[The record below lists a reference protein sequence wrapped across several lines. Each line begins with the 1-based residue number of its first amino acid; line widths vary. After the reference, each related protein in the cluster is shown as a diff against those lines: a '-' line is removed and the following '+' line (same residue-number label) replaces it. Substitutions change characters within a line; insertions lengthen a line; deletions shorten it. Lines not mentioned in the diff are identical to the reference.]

1 VERRLLIL
9 DDDPMIGRTMQAIA
23 EAAGVATRFTAEPSE
38 FFRWLDEWRPS
49 HIALDLVMPEMDGVQ
64 VLARLAEVSCRARI
78 IISSGVGSRVLD
90 AAGRSAAEHGLDIAG
105 VLPKP
110 FTADALRRMLAGQ
123 DASARGARPGP
134 AGDRRADPEYPLAAD
149 ELAHAIE
156 SGQMFCVYQ
165 PKVRCADARLAGFE
179 ALVRWRHPERGVV
192 PPDRFIPLAEDSGL
206 IGPLTNTVLDIGMG
220 WIARHFGGP
229 AADGGAPVTLSI
241 NISAR
246 NVGEASFV
254 DRVLER
260 CARLGVEPGRLIFEL
275 TETSAM
281 EDPVASLDLLTRLR
295 MKGFQLSIDDFGTG
309 YSSMVQLARLPF
321 SEIKVDKSFVM
332 HCETSA
338 ESRAV
343 IKSIVDLGHNLGLR
357 ATAEGVE
364 SEGGLAFL
372 REIGCDLAQ
381 GYFIA
386 RPMEEAQALAW
397 AQGRAGA

>member
-23 EAAGVATRFTAEPSE
+23 EAAGVATRFTVEPAE
-38 FFRWLDEWRPS
+38 FFRWLEEWQPS

-78 IISSGVGSRVLD
+78 IISSGVGGRVLD

-110 FTADALRRMLAGQ
+110 FTADALRRMLAGHG
-123 DASARGARPGP
+123 ASAHGTRAVP
-134 AGDRRADPEYPLAAD
+134 AGDGRSDSEHPLGVE
-149 ELAHAIE
+149 ELARAIE
-156 SGQMFCVYQ
+156 SGELFCVYQ
-165 PKVRCADARLAGFE
+165 PKVHCVDARLAGFE

-192 PPDRFIPLAEDSGL
+192 PPDRFIRLAEDSGL
-206 IGPLTNTVLDIGMG
+206 IGPLTDIVLDTAMG
-220 WIARHFGGP
+220 WIGRHYG
-229 AADGGAPVTLSI
+229 AAAESGEAPVTLSI

-246 NVGEASFV
+246 TVGEANFV

-281 EDPVASLDLLTRLR
+281 DDPVASLDLLTRLR

-364 SEGGLAFL
+364 SERGLAFL

-386 RPMEEAQALAW
+386 RPMEGAEALAW
-397 AQGRAGA
+397 VQGRAGA